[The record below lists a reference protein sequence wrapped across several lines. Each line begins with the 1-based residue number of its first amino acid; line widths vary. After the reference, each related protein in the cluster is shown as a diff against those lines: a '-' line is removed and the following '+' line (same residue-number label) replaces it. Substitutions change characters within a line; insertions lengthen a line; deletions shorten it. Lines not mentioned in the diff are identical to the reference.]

1 MIALALLLSLAADV
15 AVPLVHEGRAGVW
28 LELATA
34 READSCL
41 EKAPLWT
48 AKLKLL
54 SDDSMLATREILE
67 LRASLST
74 AMEQNALV
82 QASLER
88 AISRA
93 EAWWRS
99 PALWLA
105 LGVAIA
111 LAGVLVVAQ

>member
-1 MIALALLLSLAADV
+1 MVTFILAALLLSDV
-15 AVPLVHEGRAGVW
+15 AVPLVHDGRAGVW
-28 LELATA
+28 LELKTA
-34 READSCL
+34 RDANECM
-41 EKAPLWT
+41 EKQPLIER
-48 AKLKLL
+48 KLKLL

-67 LRASLST
+67 LRASLGT

-99 PALWLA
+99 PALWAA
-105 LGVAIA
+105 LGAVTA
-111 LAGVLVVAQ
+111 LAGVLVIQ